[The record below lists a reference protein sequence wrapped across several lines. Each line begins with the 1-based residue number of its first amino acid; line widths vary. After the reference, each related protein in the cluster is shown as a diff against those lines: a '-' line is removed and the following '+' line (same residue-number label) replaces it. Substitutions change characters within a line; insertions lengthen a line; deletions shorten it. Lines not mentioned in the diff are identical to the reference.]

1 MSKYK
6 TTDAE
11 HLATQFK
18 ALGNPHRLRIFQR
31 LLTCCTPG
39 TVCALDGAS
48 PNCVGEL
55 GMELRIAASTL
66 SHHIKTLAHAGLI
79 HLNRRGQ
86 FIDCQVDPDAAML
99 LRGVFTPTPAASAR
113 RTPAKRKRS

>member
-6 TTDAE
+6 TIEAAR
-11 HLATQFK
+11 LATMFK
-18 ALGNPHRLRIFQR
+18 ALGNPHRLHIFQR
-31 LLTCCTPG
+31 LQTCCVAG

-55 GMELRIAASTL
+55 GTELDIAASTL

-86 FIDCQVDPDAAML
+86 FIDCQVDPDAALL
-99 LRGVFTPTPAASAR
+99 LRGVFTTTPAAAVR
-113 RTPAKRKRS
+113 RTPAKRKRT

>member
-6 TTDAE
+6 TTS
-11 HLATQFK
+11 ATQLAAMFK

-31 LLTCCTPG
+31 LQTCCVPG

-55 GMELRIAASTL
+55 GTELGIAASTL

-86 FIDCQVDPDAAML
+86 FIDCAVDPDAAVLMCD
-99 LRGVFTPTPAASAR
+99 VFTATPAAKTRGAA
-113 RTPAKRKRS
+113 TKRKRK

>member
-6 TTDAE
+6 TTTAT
-11 HLATQFK
+11 HLATMFK

-31 LLTCCTPG
+31 LQSCCTPG
-39 TVCALDGAS
+39 TVCALDGAT

-55 GMELRIAASTL
+55 GTELDIAASTL

-79 HLNRRGQ
+79 HLKRRGQ
-86 FIDCQVDPDAAML
+86 FIDCQVDPDAAVLM
-99 LRGVFTPTPAASAR
+99 RDVFTTALAATSRGAA
-113 RTPAKRKRS
+113 TKRKRT

>member
-6 TTDAE
+6 TTDAA
-11 HLATQFK
+11 HLASMFK

-31 LLTCCTPG
+31 LLSCCTPG
-39 TVCALDGAS
+39 TVCALNGAS

-55 GMELRIAASTL
+55 GTQLDIAASTL

-79 HLNRRGQ
+79 HLHRRGQ

-99 LRGVFTPTPAASAR
+99 LRGVFTTTPATASR
-113 RTPAKRKRS
+113 CTPTKRKRT

>member
-6 TTDAE
+6 TTNAA
-11 HLATQFK
+11 HLAAMFK

-31 LLTCCTPG
+31 LQTCCTPG

-55 GMELRIAASTL
+55 GTELDIAASTL

-86 FIDCQVDPDAAML
+86 FIDCQVDTDAALL
-99 LRGVFTPTPAASAR
+99 LRGVFNTAPAVAAR
-113 RTPAKRKRS
+113 RSPAKRKRT